1 MKRILS
7 NEKGYSLFIAVLITV
22 VFMVIAVSLLSMTM
36 AGTSKSSTREE
47 IVQST
52 ELSDKGMQHIT
63 QQIYAELQ
71 NVIPE
76 EGLLST
82 HFQDELE
89 ETLNKYLC
97 DGGTETLTITTETGE
112 YEACIEEYE
121 DESEDNPLRK
131 IVTVKSTGIV
141 NGKERTITFTVAIGA
156 NAVPD
161 ALNYALGVHKTCSG
175 GRDCIDG
182 EGNLFLHGASEIQ
195 GDLKVDGNI
204 ITTNRAY
211 AYLSGQRW
219 IESLYPSAL
228 PGPNT
233 SSSKIVLGGNIYTF
247 SNSPNYDTHISR
259 SSFNRQNGYQRATVD
274 EAFADS
280 PQLIQRSP
288 IRENVEIT
296 EQRQNFRY
304 SLNDSDVTKV
314 DSGSNRTFQN
324 EHHSGKKVFG
334 YYHYTSR
341 IGCGFLGLFPCDEER
356 TTGDFTMRG
365 NNTFGQFATDGNLTI
380 REGKVTFENGL
391 YVNGNL
397 TIGNRNIS
405 DREYDPDKYEDIE
418 ISGPIYVNGD
428 LTIIGADAKLN
439 ALIYVNGDVRR
450 DPRDNTPSV
459 RLRNSRI
466 NGLTKGGREGSLII
480 FANKDI
486 QISNN
491 SVNQKKPSEIR
502 GYFYSEDAL
511 EMFGVGSN
519 LYIEG
524 GLSARRVVL
533 NAIRGRADSYRFD
546 DDAQQIGNDFFE
558 SREKQVGEPSRLTII
573 YNPEI
578 INTYSDLKSQ
588 EPVIYDVPPPQII
601 DRNN

>member
-247 SNSPNYDTHISR
+247 SNSPNYDTHIARTTFTSYKN
-259 SSFNRQNGYQRATVD
+259 SNLN
-274 EAFADS
+274 EAFIDA
-280 PQLIQRSP
+280 PQLVQRSP
-288 IRENVEIT
+288 VRDKVEIT
-296 EQRQNFRY
+296 EQRKNFRY
-304 SLNDSDVTKV
+304 GKNDEGVTQVKTSSFNNQG
-314 DSGSNRTFQN
+314 DRYKND
-324 EHHSGKKVFG
+324 KVFP
-334 YYHYTSR
+334 YQESC
-341 IGCGFLGLFPCDEER
+341 IWFWCSEE
-356 TTGDFTMRG
+356 TTGTYTFNG
-365 NNTFGQFATDGNLTI
+365 NNTFKRFSTDGDVTI
-380 REGKVTFENGL
+380 RNTGNSFGRTTIENGMYVNGNL
-391 YVNGNL
+391 YIGNGSDSYNPTQYDKIQLSGPIYVNGNL
-397 TIGNRNIS
+397 TI
-405 DREYDPDKYEDIE
+405 K
-418 ISGPIYVNGD
+418 
-428 LTIIGADAKLN
+428 GADAELN
-439 ALIYVNGDVRR
+439 TLIYVNGEV
-450 DPRDNTPSV
+450 TIQ
-459 RLRNSRI
+459 NSRI
-466 NGLTKGGREGSLII
+466 NGLTLNGNEGSLII
-480 FANKDI
+480 FANKQI
-486 QISNN
+486 KISNN
-491 SVNQKKPSEIR
+491 SVNQNTPSNIR